1 MADRKVQIILSL
13 VGVITA
19 AVCAVIVFSRG
30 C

>member
-13 VGVITA
+13 VAVIAA

>member
-1 MADRKVQIILSL
+1 MADRKFQIILSL